1 MSKIRHEFASQ
12 QEAMSFGHSEVS
24 AAQTAADDTVTS
36 GKVTLAGLGEDVA
49 GSEDLISKNTIEYQR
64 AVEYS
69 DLAQIDV
76 RTDTEADN
84 IQQSTASQVAARFRN
99 A

>member
-12 QEAMSFGHSEVS
+12 QEALSFGHSEVT
-24 AAQTAADDTVTS
+24 AAQTAADDTVTA

-49 GSEDLISKNTIEYQR
+49 GSEDLINKNTMEFQR
-64 AVEYS
+64 ATEYS
-69 DLAQIDV
+69 DLANIDV
-76 RTDTEADN
+76 RTDTEANN
-84 IQQSTASQVAARFRN
+84 IQESTASQVASRFRN